1 MNDTLTTE
9 DSSDDEY
16 DPEAEDSDEEEEE
29 EEEEEEK
36 RENVSVDDGE
46 TQESKS
52 KYWHMYGTELNNVVC
67 AITCKCT
74 LDYNHAGM
82 TLIQTKCTSMHVCVQ
97 STAISSLSSHLK

>member
-74 LDYNHAGM
+74 LDYNHAG
-82 TLIQTKCTSMHVCVQ
+82 
-97 STAISSLSSHLK
+97 ISSNDSHTNQMYLNACMCTKHSIIFVI